1 MNKEYY
7 SLGLMSGTSLDGID
21 ASIILSDGE
30 NKLEIIDN
38 YYEKYDDKFK
48 LELRKFINQATSIDF
63 INKNKSN
70 YSELEKKIT
79 LLHISTSQKILEKN
93 KDINIDLIGFHG
105 QTILHS
111 PSNKFSIQMGNPI
124 LFSEKIKKKVCFN
137 FREKD
142 IQNGG
147 EGAPLSPIYH
157 YLIFKKLKF
166 TSPTIFLNLGGVA
179 NITFIDKN
187 EEIYSTDIGPG
198 NCLIDQ
204 WIRDNSKKNFDL
216 DGLIAK
222 SGKTNKTILNK
233 AIHNWRNDFIKKSLL
248 NKSYDIKD
256 FNISFIKGLNLKDGA
271 ATITEYTSQI
281 LADYFNNI
289 EDDKIKIIICGGG
302 RKNNFLLRNIFNK
315 TKFQFELVD
324 KYNINGDFIESQA
337 FGYLAIRSYL
347 KKNISF
353 PSTTGVKNSISGGQI
368 FENF

>member
-1 MNKEYY
+1 MSKEYY

-38 YYEKYDDKFK
+38 CYEKYNHKFK
-48 LELRKFINQATSIDF
+48 LELGKFINCTTSIDF
-63 INKNKSN
+63 IKKNKSD
-70 YSELEKKIT
+70 YLRLEKKLT
-79 LLHISTSQKILEKN
+79 LLHADISQKILEKN
-93 KDINIDLIGFHG
+93 KDINIDFIGFHG

-111 PSNKFSIQMGNPI
+111 PCNKFSIQMGNPN
-124 LFSEKIKKKVCFN
+124 LLSEIVKKKVCFN
-137 FREKD
+137 FREQD

-157 YLIFKKLKF
+157 YLIFKKLKLN
-166 TSPTIFLNLGGVA
+166 SPIIFLNLGGIA
-179 NITFIDKN
+179 NITFIKN

-198 NCLIDQ
+198 NCLVDQ
-204 WIRDNSKKNFDL
+204 WIKNKTKKSFDL
-216 DGLIAK
+216 NGLIAK
-222 SGKTNKTILNK
+222 SGKVNRTILNK
-233 AIHNWRNDFIKKSLL
+233 AINHWRTNFIKKSSL
-248 NKSYDIKD
+248 NRSYDIKD
-256 FNISFIKGLNLKDGA
+256 FDISFIKKLNLKDGA

-289 EDDKIKIIICGGG
+289 EDDKTKIIICGGG

-315 TKFQFELVD
+315 TKFQFELID

-337 FGYLAIRSYL
+337 FAYLAIRSYL

-353 PSTTGVKNSISGGQI
+353 PSTTGVKNPVTGGKI